1 VSLSYARVLGGE
13 FLIQNL
19 MEHAILGSLVSL
31 CRIIYLLLEL
41 SWAACANGISY
52 VVCEGAFQFDFL
64 LGI

>member
-1 VSLSYARVLGGE
+1 
-13 FLIQNL
+13 
-19 MEHAILGSLVSL
+19 
-31 CRIIYLLLEL
+31 LLEL